1 MLLKISNKVLG
12 FDNEQNL
19 FQNLYV
25 KKKLPQA
32 IMFQGLEG
40 IGKFTLCLHLVSS
53 FLKKSMNEIDEN
65 LNNNDNVLVI
75 KKEDSNQM
83 FKLEDIKKIINFC
96 QLKSFDE
103 KPRFIIMKN
112 SNYLNNN
119 SVNALLKL
127 IEEPPKNTYFLF
139 TCNLLDQ
146 NLKTLNSR
154 FFIKKLFLNKKF
166 YKQIINNFGSNNNL
180 ENLKIEY
187 DIKDTPGF
195 YLRKYIYNLN
205 PNLEKLK
212 KDNEKL
218 FYNILCEKVLN
229 ANENNSKILKLIK
242 LNLFLNND
250 IKKLINMHG

>member
-1 MLLKISNKVLG
+1 MLLKISNKVFG

-25 KKKLPQA
+25 NKKLPQA

-40 IGKFTLCLHLVSS
+40 IGKFTLCLHLVSA
-53 FLKKSMNEIDEN
+53 FLKKSINEIDEN
-65 LNNNDNVLVI
+65 LNNNNNVLVI
-75 KKEDSNQM
+75 KKEYSNQM
-83 FKLEDIKKIINFC
+83 FKLDDIKKIINFC

-103 KPRFIIMKN
+103 KPRFIKMKN

-127 IEEPPKNTYFLF
+127 IEEPPKNIYFLF

-166 YKQIINNFGSNNNL
+166 YIKIINNFTSNNNL

-187 DIKDTPGF
+187 NIKDTPGF

-218 FYNILCEKVLN
+218 FYNVLCEKVLN
-229 ANENNSKILKLIK
+229 TNENNSKILKLIK

-250 IKKLINMHG
+250 IKKLINMYN

>member
-1 MLLKISNKVLG
+1 MSLKISNKVLG

-32 IMFQGLEG
+32 IMFQGLDG

-53 FLKKSMNEIDEN
+53 FLKKSVNEIDEN
-65 LNNNDNVLVI
+65 LNNNNNVLVI
-75 KKEDSNQM
+75 KKEYSNQM
-83 FKLEDIKKIINFC
+83 FKLDDIKKIINFC

-103 KPRFIIMKN
+103 KPKFIIMKN

-127 IEEPPKNTYFLF
+127 IEEPPKNIYFLF

-146 NLKTLNSR
+146 NHKTLNSR

-166 YKQIINNFGSNNNL
+166 YTI
-180 ENLKIEY
+180 
-187 DIKDTPGF
+187 
-195 YLRKYIYNLN
+195 
-205 PNLEKLK
+205 
-212 KDNEKL
+212 
-218 FYNILCEKVLN
+218 
-229 ANENNSKILKLIK
+229 
-242 LNLFLNND
+242 
-250 IKKLINMHG
+250 